1 MAYRIEALTPQT
13 WPGFVALA
21 EKHNG
26 VWGGCWCTWF
36 HRIPGEKG
44 VFRMETDQVGRAGI
58 FQVQPRTLRILVFC
72 TRCAIPIATS
82 FSVAAR
88 RLLRRWPCSRR
99 RRHRRHRRN
108 SW

>member
-44 VFRMETDQVGRAGI
+44 RGVPPQ
-58 FQVQPRTLRILVFC
+58 LRE
-72 TRCAIPIATS
+72 
-82 FSVAAR
+82 
-88 RLLRRWPCSRR
+88 
-99 RRHRRHRRN
+99 
-108 SW
+108 